1 MDKFRRVEIKY
12 LIDEETYKKLKT
24 ELDNY
29 IKPDLYPK
37 SVICN
42 IYFDNDDYEL
52 INRSI
57 DKPLYKEKV
66 RLRSYN
72 IPNKNSKV
80 FLEIKKKYNGIVGK
94 RRICTTIDNINKYL
108 LKHNN
113 IDNSINFKEID
124 NAIKKYNLKPKIY
137 VAYNREAYVS
147 KEDTELRITFDS
159 NLRSRRVDL
168 DLTLGDSGKLYFDKP
183 MYIVEIKTLGSI
195 PMYLS
200 KILTNLKIYP
210 TSFSKVGAIYEKGM
224 IKNA

>member
-1 MDKFRRVEIKY
+1 M
-12 LIDEETYKKLKT
+12 
-24 ELDNY
+24 
-29 IKPDLYPK
+29 
-37 SVICN
+37 
-42 IYFDNDDYEL
+42 
-52 INRSI
+52 
-57 DKPLYKEKV
+57 
-66 RLRSYN
+66 
-72 IPNKNSKV
+72 
-80 FLEIKKKYNGIVGK
+80 
-94 RRICTTIDNINKYL
+94 
-108 LKHNN
+108 
-113 IDNSINFKEID
+113 
-124 NAIKKYNLKPKIY
+124 
-137 VAYNREAYVS
+137 AYNREAYVS